1 MAKLV
6 ILNQGLTGRTYD
18 LKVGR
23 NTVGR
28 VDDNSF
34 EIPDASV
41 SSHHG
46 EVHMNSADA
55 KEILF
60 RDLGST
66 NGSFVNGEKVTETV
80 LKAGQVIRLGQVEMK
95 FDDGS
100 APASAEVSA
109 PPPPAAPA
117 PAPVPAAPVK
127 KTVEGTMVISRGVTL
142 EQLEQGGTKTPGF
155 DTNTSF
161 TKRKDKTNKIF
172 LIVGIIAF
180 VVIVALIIYA
190 LTLTGEHK

>member
-28 VDDNSF
+28 LEDNSF
-34 EIPDASV
+34 EVPDASV
-41 SSHHG
+41 SSHHC
-46 EVHMNSADA
+46 EFHMNSEDA

-66 NGSFVNGEKVTETV
+66 NGSFVNGEKVTEAV
-80 LKAGQVIRLGQVEMK
+80 LKSGQVIRLGQVELK

-100 APASAEVSA
+100 APASPSSPVSTTA
-109 PPPPAAPA
+109 PASPAPA
-117 PAPVPAAPVK
+117 PAVPAKKPV
-127 KTVEGTMVISRGVTL
+127 ESTMVISRGVTL
-142 EQLEQGGTKTPGF
+142 EQLEQGGTKPPGF

-161 TKRKDKTNKIF
+161 TKKKNKTNKIF
-172 LIVGIIAF
+172 LIIGIVAF

-190 LTLTGEHK
+190 LTLTGSEHK

>member
-28 VDDNSF
+28 VEDNSF

-41 SSHHG
+41 SSHHC
-46 EVHMNSADA
+46 EVHMNSDDA

-66 NGSFVNGEKVTETV
+66 NGSFVNGEKVTEII
-80 LKAGQVIRLGQVEMK
+80 LRLGQVIRLGQVEIR
-95 FDDGS
+95 FADS
-100 APASAEVSA
+100 SEPAFVA
-109 PPPPAAPA
+109 PPPPVAPA
-117 PAPVPAAPVK
+117 PAPAPAAPVK

-142 EQLEQGGTKTPGF
+142 EQLEQGGTKAPGF

-190 LTLTGEHK
+190 LTLTGGEHK

>member
-28 VDDNSF
+28 VEDNAF
-34 EIPDASV
+34 EIPDPSV
-41 SSHHG
+41 SSHHC
-46 EVHMNSADA
+46 EVHLSAEGA

-66 NGSFVNGEKVTETV
+66 NGSFVNGEKITETI
-80 LKAGQVIRLGQVEMK
+80 LKSGQVVRLGQVEVK

-100 APASAEVSA
+100 GTAAAAVAPAASSGPGSA
-109 PPPPAAPA
+109 PATLPKK
-117 PAPVPAAPVK
+117 PV
-127 KTVEGTMVISRGVTL
+127 ENTMVISRGVTL
-142 EQLEQGGTKTPGF
+142 EQLEQGGTKPPGF
-155 DTNTSF
+155 NTNTNF
-161 TKRKDKTNKIF
+161 TKKKDKTNKIF
-172 LIVGIIAF
+172 LIIGIVAF
-180 VVIVALIIYA
+180 VVIVGLIIYA
-190 LTLTGEHK
+190 LTLTGGEHK

>member
-41 SSHHG
+41 SSHHA
-46 EVHMNSADA
+46 EVHLNSEDA

-66 NGSFVNGEKVTETV
+66 NGSFVNGEKVTETI
-80 LKAGQVIRLGQVEMK
+80 LKSGQVIRLGQVEMK

-100 APASAEVSA
+100 APVSGTPSA
-109 PPPPAAPA
+109 PLPSAV
-117 PAPVPAAPVK
+117 PVPPRSQLRLLPPK
-127 KTVEGTMVISRGVTL
+127 KTVEGTMVVPRGVTM
-142 EQLEQGGTKTPGF
+142 EQLEQGGTKAPGF
-155 DTNTSF
+155 DMPTPVLP
-161 TKRKDKTNKIF
+161 RAKDTRRTRF
-172 LIVGIIAF
+172 F
-180 VVIVALIIYA
+180 
-190 LTLTGEHK
+190 

>member
-46 EVHMNSADA
+46 EVHLNSEDA

-66 NGSFVNGEKVTETV
+66 NGSFVNGEKVTETI
-80 LKAGQVIRLGQVEMK
+80 LKSGQVIRLGQVEMK

-100 APASAEVSA
+100 APVSGTPSA
-109 PPPPAAPA
+109 PLPSAVPVPAPAPAAPA
-117 PAPVPAAPVK
+117 K
-127 KTVEGTMVISRGVTL
+127 KTVEGTMVIPRGVTM
-142 EQLEQGGTKTPGF
+142 EQLEQGGTKAPGF
-155 DTNTSF
+155 DMNTSF

-172 LIVGIIAF
+172 LIVGIVAF

-190 LTLTGEHK
+190 LMLTGEHK